1 MTVYHLPELREA
13 CNTGLEAKVQCT
25 AGGERCQGI
34 ADETVAK
41 VQGQDLQSMP
51 KRTLANELQVEA
63 QPFAQRA
70 VA

>member
-1 MTVYHLPELREA
+1 MMVDHLPEPRKP
-13 CNTGLEAKVQCT
+13 CNTGLEAKVQRT

-34 ADETVAK
+34 ADETVAE
-41 VQGQDLQSMP
+41 VQGQELQSMP